1 MATFGLFGDD
11 TLESDENKSDE
22 ENESEF
28 KPLDKNKQSEIEN
41 REEKSSKR
49 KISKWSQAIDEYDNS
64 SFLQNLV
71 GSTTSDCS
79 RFD

>member
-1 MATFGLFGDD
+1 MATFGLFGAD
-11 TLESDENKSDE
+11 TLDSDENKSEDE
-22 ENESEF
+22 KESEY
-28 KPLDKNKQSEIEN
+28 KPLDKIKESEIED
-41 REEKSSKR
+41 RKEKSNKR

>member
-1 MATFGLFGDD
+1 MATFGLFGED
-11 TLESDENKSDE
+11 TLESDENKSEDE
-22 ENESEF
+22 KESEY
-28 KPLDKNKQSEIEN
+28 KPLDKNKESELED
-41 REEKSSKR
+41 RKEKSNQR

-71 GSTTSDCS
+71 GSSTSDCS